1 MAKNRFRETGV
12 VGQGVVAGHRRAR
25 GKAPLRDSLVSSD
38 NARAREAHDWLGKAA
53 DDLGSCRALMV
64 SGYWGNAL
72 FFCQQA
78 AEKSLKAF
86 LTFHDRTLRRT
97 HDIEQLGETC
107 CLIDGTLASLLEEA
121 DVLSEYALKLRYPG
135 AQYTPGRPTEVNV
148 PDATREVAIRQ
159 KRDCGTARRALDIC
173 RDRHLPERRLGP
185 SCKEQRRAPGGLSR
199 A

>member
-1 MAKNRFRETGV
+1 
-12 VGQGVVAGHRRAR
+12 
-25 GKAPLRDSLVSSD
+25 VSSD

-121 DVLSEYALKLRYPG
+121 DVLSEYAWKLRYPG

-159 KRDCGTARRALDIC
+159 KRDCGAARRALDIC